1 VTNQVEQQTVRD
13 VASYWASLLAFSRR
27 YLRVPGIQAAVYRDS
42 EIVLSGAYGCADVEA
57 GAALTEEHLF
67 RIASQSK
74 TDTAIAIL
82 QLAERGKLRLDD
94 AASAHVPELAG
105 SPAGEA
111 IVRDLLRPPA

>member
-1 VTNQVEQQTVRD
+1 MTNQVEQQTVRD
-13 VASYWASLLAFSRR
+13 VASYWASLLAFSQR

-82 QLAERGKLRLDD
+82 QLAERGKLRWTMQRRPTCR
-94 AASAHVPELAG
+94 SWPVP
-105 SPAGEA
+105 
-111 IVRDLLRPPA
+111 RPVKRSCGTC